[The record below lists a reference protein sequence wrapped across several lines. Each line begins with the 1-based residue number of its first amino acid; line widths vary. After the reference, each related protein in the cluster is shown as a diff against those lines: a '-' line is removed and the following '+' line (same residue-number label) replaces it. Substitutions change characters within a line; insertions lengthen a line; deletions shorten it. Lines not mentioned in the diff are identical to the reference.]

1 MLPERLSS
9 CHRLFPGCGFFRF
22 FTARRMLEQFH
33 PAVSSWFRRTFAAP
47 TPCQRDAWPAIQA
60 QRHTLIAAPT
70 GSGKTLAAFLAA
82 IDQLVRQGADEGLRD
97 ETHVLYIS
105 PLKALSN
112 DIHRNLEQPLE
123 GIRRQLL
130 DLGAAD
136 VAVRAMVRTGDTP
149 AATRAAMARKPPHIL
164 VTTPESFYILLTSES
179 GRRMLTTVR
188 TVIVD
193 EIHAVVTSK
202 RGAHLALSLERLEQL
217 TPAKLT
223 RIGLSATQRPIEEVA
238 RFLMGSGVDLS
249 ECAIVDSGQSRQLDL
264 AIELPDSPLEALLS
278 GQAAKEIYDKLTRL
292 IEAHTTT
299 LIFVNTRRM
308 AERVARHLSERLGE
322 EHVTS
327 HHGSLA
333 REQRLSAE
341 SRLKAGELRAL
352 VATASLELGIDIGE
366 VDLVCQIGTTGSI
379 ATLMQRVGRSGH
391 RLGALP
397 KGRLFP
403 CSRDDLIECIAL
415 IDAIGR
421 GELDRLTIPE
431 KPLDVLAQ
439 QMVAMVA
446 CEEWREDDLYACIR
460 SAYPYRNLK
469 RAEFDE
475 LVVMLAEGFSTRYGL
490 RSAWLHRDVINRR
503 LRARRGARLTAITCG
518 GAIPD
523 NADYRVI
530 LEPSGEFIG
539 TVDEDFA
546 IESLP
551 GDIFQ
556 LGNTSWR
563 VQRLE
568 AGTLRVEDARNQPPN
583 IPFWFGEAPGRT
595 ADLSEA
601 VSRLRETV
609 AERCGRQPDGIDQ
622 ARRWLEKTLNISSD
636 AAEQAVNYLAAA
648 QTTLS
653 AMPSHDTLVLER
665 FFDETGGMQ
674 LILHAPFG
682 SRLNRAWGLA
692 LRKRFCRSFNFEL
705 QAAAT
710 ENAIILSLG
719 TSQSFPLEEV
729 ARYLHSNSVR
739 DILVQALL
747 DAPMFTIRWRWNAAC
762 ALAIR
767 RFQSGRKTPPH
778 LLRMQA
784 EDLVTTI
791 FPDQLACLE
800 NITGDRAIP
809 DHPLVRQTIH
819 DCLTEA
825 MDIDRLVALLERIES
840 GRMKVVARDLIE
852 PSPLAAEI
860 LTARNYAFLD
870 GAPAEERRTRAV
882 TSRRWLDPTSAS
894 DLGRLDPAAIDRVRK
909 EAWPEALTADEC
921 HDALNLL
928 GFIDPD
934 NDADA
939 AWCVLFD
946 GLVTQGRA
954 TRIALPDSRKTLWLA
969 AERLPFFTALFPA
982 LCPDPPVVLPAPLA
996 QRVWTRDD
1004 ALTELLR
1011 ARLNAAGP
1019 VTAQALAE
1027 KLSLERQAIEQTLGR
1042 LESEG
1047 FVLRGR
1053 FTPDANT
1060 EEWCER
1066 RLLARIHRYSMHAR
1080 RKAVEAVTSAEFMR
1094 FLFRWQHLYPQHRLE
1109 GAEALKAILE
1119 QLEGFEVP
1127 AGAWE
1132 RDLLAVRLKAYET
1145 DWLDALCLSGRLVW
1159 ARLAPSPASQ
1169 GPIRSSPIALLPRRA
1184 LHTWRSDTVR
1194 PELSA
1199 HAARIAA
1206 LLAKRGALFFDELKQ
1221 AARML
1226 DTQLETAL
1234 AELVGKG
1241 LLTADSF
1248 MGLRALLV
1256 PEQKRRGR
1264 LKPLNTLEEA
1274 GRWALLPAP
1283 PELQDDC
1290 EAGDKRLEHIAKA
1303 LLRRY
1308 GIVFRA
1314 LLTRESAAAQWR
1326 ELLPVYWRL
1335 EARGDIQGGRFVS
1348 GQYGEQFALPEAV
1361 EMLRLVR
1368 KQEQDETIVTLSAA
1382 DPLNLVGIVTPGD
1395 KVSALAGNRILYEG
1409 GEPLAM
1415 QTGKE
1420 TRFLREI
1427 ADNRRWSIKTR
1438 LVRRYPAL
1446 S

>member
-1 MLPERLSS
+1 
-9 CHRLFPGCGFFRF
+9 
-22 FTARRMLEQFH
+22 MLEQFH
-33 PAVSSWFRRTFAAP
+33 PAVSSWFRSTFARP
-47 TPCQRDAWPAIQA
+47 TPCQLDAWPAIRKE
-60 QRHTLIAAPT
+60 RHTLIAAPT

-82 IDQLVRQGADEGLRD
+82 IDRLVRQGTDGGLRN

-112 DIHRNLEQPLE
+112 DIHRNLEQPLA

-130 DLGAAD
+130 EMGAAD
-136 VAVRAMVRTGDTP
+136 VIVQAMVRTGDTP
-149 AATRAAMARKPPHIL
+149 AAARTAMVRRPPHIL

-179 GRRMLTTVR
+179 GRRMLKTVG

-193 EIHAVVTSK
+193 EIHAVVANK

-217 TPAKLT
+217 TPNKLT

-238 RFLMGSGVDLS
+238 RFLIGSGVDIS
-249 ECAIVDSGQSRQLDL
+249 ACAIIDSTQNRQLDL

-278 GQAAKEIYDKLTRL
+278 GQAAKEMYDKLANL
-292 IEAHTTT
+292 IKAHTTT
-299 LIFVNTRRM
+299 LVFVNTRRM

-322 EHVTS
+322 AHVTS

-333 REQRLSAE
+333 REQRLAAE

-366 VDLVCQIGTTGSI
+366 IDLVCQIGTTGSI

-391 RLGALP
+391 RLGAVP

-415 IDAIGR
+415 IDSIR
-421 GELDRLTIPE
+421 RNELDRLVIPD

-446 CEEWREDDLYACIR
+446 CDEWREGDLYACVR
-460 SAYPYRNLK
+460 SAYPYRNL
-469 RAEFDE
+469 RREEFDE

-539 TVDEDFA
+539 SVDEDFA

-563 VQRLE
+563 VLRLE
-568 AGTLRVEDARNQPPN
+568 TGTLRVEDARSQPPN

-595 ADLSEA
+595 PELSQA
-601 VSRLRETV
+601 VSRLRE
-609 AERCGRQPDGIDQ
+609 AIADRCSQQPNGVDQ
-622 ARRWLEKTLNISSD
+622 ARRWLQQTLEIGAD

-648 QTTLS
+648 HTALGV
-653 AMPSHDTLVLER
+653 MPSYDTLVLER
-665 FFDETGGMQ
+665 FFDEAGGMQ

-729 ARYLHSNSVR
+729 ARYLHSKSVR

-767 RFQSGRKTPPH
+767 RFQGGKKTPPH

-800 NITGDRAIP
+800 NISGDRAIP

-825 MDIDRLVALLERIES
+825 MDIDRLIALIERIES
-840 GRMKVVARDLIE
+840 GQMKVIARDVIE

-860 LTARNYAFLD
+860 LTARNFAFLD

-882 TSRRWLDPTSAS
+882 VSRRWLDPTTAS
-894 DLGRLDPAAIDRVRK
+894 DLGRLDPDAIVRVRRD
-909 EAWPEALTADEC
+909 AWPDAVTTDEC

-928 GFIDPD
+928 GFISPEHE
-934 NDADA
+934 ADA
-939 AWCVLFD
+939 AWARLFEE
-946 GLVTQGRA
+946 LVAQGRA
-954 TRIALPDSRKTLWLA
+954 TRIVLPDDPKTLWLA
-969 AERLPFFTALFPA
+969 AERLPLFDALYPA
-982 LCPDPPVVLPAPLA
+982 LQPDPPVALPAALA
-996 QRVWTRDD
+996 DRVWTRDS
-1004 ALTELLR
+1004 ALAELLR
-1011 ARLNAAGP
+1011 ARLNATGP
-1019 VTAQALAE
+1019 VTAQMLAE
-1027 KLSLERQAIEQTLGR
+1027 SLALEVCDIEQILIT

-1053 FTPDANT
+1053 FTPGAESD
-1060 EEWCER
+1060 EWCER
-1066 RLLARIHRYSMHAR
+1066 RLLARIHRYSMQAR
-1080 RKAVEAVTSAEFMR
+1080 RKAVEAVTTAQFLI
-1094 FLFRWQHLYPQHRLE
+1094 FLFRWQHLHPQHRLE
-1109 GAEALKAILE
+1109 GAQALRAVLD
-1119 QLEGFEVP
+1119 QLEGFEAA

-1132 RDLLAVRLKAYET
+1132 RDLLTVRLKEYESG
-1145 DWLDALCLSGRLVW
+1145 WLDSLCLSGKLLW
-1159 ARLAPSPASQ
+1159 ARLAPAAASH
-1169 GPIRSSPIALLPRRA
+1169 GPIKSSPIALLPRQH
-1184 LHTWRSDTVR
+1184 LHTWRPGVVQA
-1194 PELSA
+1194 ELSS
-1199 HAARIAA
+1199 HAGRIAA
-1206 LLAKRGALFFDELKQ
+1206 ILSERGALFFDELKQ
-1221 AARML
+1221 MAGL
-1226 DTQLETAL
+1226 LNTQLETAL

-1241 LLTADSF
+1241 LVTSDSF
-1248 MGLRALLV
+1248 MGLRALLL

-1264 LKPLNTLEEA
+1264 LKPLYSLEES
-1274 GRWALLPAP
+1274 GRWTLLAEPTVSS
-1283 PELQDDC
+1283 DDQA
-1290 EAGDKRLEHIAKA
+1290 EQNRLEQIAKV

-1314 LLTRESAAAQWR
+1314 LLTRESAVPQWR

-1335 EARGDIQGGRFVS
+1335 EARGDIHGGRFVG

-1361 EMLRLVR
+1361 EMLRSVR
-1368 KQEQDETIVTLSAA
+1368 RQQDDETIIAISAA
-1382 DPLNLVGIVTPGD
+1382 DPLNLIGIITPGS
-1395 KVSALAGNRILYEG
+1395 KLSALAGNRILYQG
-1409 GEPLAM
+1409 GEPLAT

-1420 TRFLREI
+1420 THFLQPI
-1427 ADNRRWSIKTR
+1427 DDTRRWSIKTR
-1438 LVRRYPAL
+1438 LIRRRAVF